1 MSRASS
7 RSRYGEKFT
16 QALLVLGSILLC
28 LILLELGFRLAR
40 GPQWL
45 VEWPNL
51 VREQRVSIRNYANP
65 KASFDP
71 VLGFVGKPNFE
82 APGFHY
88 DAKGFRRTAAPAG
101 MILKE
106 PPILAVGG
114 SYTLG
119 EEVADDETYPA
130 QLQAL
135 IGRRVINAGMDA
147 YGFDQAV
154 LRAEIVAAQERPA
167 AIVLGFGTDNL
178 RRSEMSRVWGVEKP
192 YFELV
197 GGNLVLRNVPVPP
210 SPDPATTL
218 DFWQRLFGRSVLV
231 DFVLRRL
238 MWQYEWSIDHVRV
251 LPRGDGARL
260 ACPLLKRLAGLKLPV
275 IVIAE
280 YDPYLW
286 TDPPYMKEQRQLT
299 DSVLHCAADS
309 GIVTVD
315 PFPEIDES
323 MRTSGRDVLYRKGEH
338 PSPAG
343 QALTAKLVA
352 EALAHLKLP

>member
-1 MSRASS
+1 
-7 RSRYGEKFT
+7 
-16 QALLVLGSILLC
+16 VLGSILLC
-28 LILLELGFRLAR
+28 LVLLELGFRLAR

-51 VREQRVSIRNYANP
+51 VREERVSTRADVNP
-65 KASFDP
+65 RASFDP

-88 DAKGFRRTAAPAG
+88 DAKGFRRTPAPAG
-101 MILKE
+101 TILKE

-114 SYTLG
+114 SYTVG
-119 EEVADDETYPA
+119 DEVADEETYPA

-135 IGRRVINAGMDA
+135 IDRRVINGGMSG
-147 YGFDQAV
+147 YGFDQIV

-167 AIVLGFGTDNL
+167 AIVLGFGADNL

-238 MWQYEWSIDHVRV
+238 LLQYEWSLDHVRV
-251 LPRGDGARL
+251 LPRGEGARL
-260 ACPLLKRLAGLKLPV
+260 ACPLAKRLVGLNLPV
-275 IVIAE
+275 IMVAE

-286 TDPPYMKEQRQLT
+286 TDPPYMHEQKLLT
-299 DSVLHCAADS
+299 ESVLHCAADS
-309 GIVTVD
+309 GIVVVD
-315 PFPEIDES
+315 PFPEIDKS
-323 MRTSGRDVLYRKGEH
+323 MRSFGRDVLYRKGEH

-343 QALTAKLVA
+343 QALTARLVA